1 MMPLT
6 APSSV
11 RSNTGSRWY
20 RVMACQVLFDGGAIR
35 SGHSAIIATTPQ
47 EAFPQ
52 QLLIGELLLPVRPAA
67 SRKPVENRTHVE
79 HRAFRLLAFRVLH
92 VSLLIVACHL

>member
-1 MMPLT
+1 
-6 APSSV
+6 
-11 RSNTGSRWY
+11 
-20 RVMACQVLFDGGAIR
+20 MACQVLFDGGAIR

-67 SRKPVENRTHVE
+67 SRKPVENSTNVG

-92 VSLLIVACHL
+92 VSFLIVASSGAVGIALTTVFIVPPGLLHLR